1 MKRINCNNSESKAVE
16 FILNGG
22 RKDEI
27 MVFAVMD
34 TEYWF
39 TVGTVC
45 LWTERQP
52 DEQTGCRILLRAV
65 GAYTP
70 DYRRPWCDTN
80 PRRFMEPMRRVQPNI
95 HQRQ

>member
-27 MVFAVMD
+27 MVFAVID

-39 TVGTVC
+39 TVGTFYKTVTGAKRAAVKAMAK
-45 LWTERQP
+45 LGYTFDA
-52 DEQTGCRILLRAV
+52 DEMSNLDIING
-65 GAYTP
+65 
-70 DYRRPWCDTN
+70 
-80 PRRFMEPMRRVQPNI
+80 
-95 HQRQ
+95 